1 MQNRVWLVSL
11 GVIGALAIGMLCL
24 FVHHERQK
32 LHRIEQATMR
42 ARLEDQRLR
51 EKEAKLEAER
61 RAVEAKL
68 EEERQA
74 IRAKQKEEQRKVELL
89 RGKLNAG
96 VFRNALS
103 KVGGAS
109 RLVSAADVNPAV
121 PRELKIVV
129 TAQWF
134 YQPEAVRKELAT
146 NLWSLWARI
155 EEPERPDSARISIVT
170 PSGTEVGGSR
180 VWAGSLIW
188 VE

>member
-1 MQNRVWLVSL
+1 MQNRVWLVAL
-11 GVIGALAIGMLCL
+11 GVIGALAIGMLGL

-32 LHRIEQATMR
+32 LQRIEQAAMR
-42 ARLEDQRLR
+42 ERIETQRLR
-51 EKEAKLEAER
+51 EEEANRRAIEAKQ
-61 RAVEAKL
+61 

-74 IRAKQKEEQRKVELL
+74 ILAKQKEEQRQVALL
-89 RGKLNAG
+89 RGRLNAG

-103 KVGGAS
+103 KVADAS
-109 RLVSAADVNPAV
+109 KLVSAADVNPAV
-121 PRELKIVV
+121 PRELKVVV

-146 NLWSLWARI
+146 SLWSLWARI

-170 PSGTEVGGSR
+170 PSGKEVGGSR